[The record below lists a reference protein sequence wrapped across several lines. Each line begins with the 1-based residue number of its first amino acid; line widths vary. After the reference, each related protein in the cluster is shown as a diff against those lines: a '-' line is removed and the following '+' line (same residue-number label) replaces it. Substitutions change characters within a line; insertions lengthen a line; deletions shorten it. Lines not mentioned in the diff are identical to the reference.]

1 MTWDDSQAERAAA
14 LLRQFNGREE
24 VCAVLECAD
33 SDLDALCRDAFG
45 MGFDEASAHFAAQG
59 RAALRDAQISAAL
72 DGDRS
77 MLLALGKQYLGQN
90 FDSKDRGASDDAGH
104 GDGATV
110 LSLVRDRYADAKDR
124 KPGA

>member
-1 MTWDDSQAERAAA
+1 MVTWDDSQAERAAA

-33 SDLDALCRDAFG
+33 ADLDTLCEDAFG

-77 MLLALGKQYLGQN
+77 MLLALGKQYLGQTLTPR
-90 FDSKDRGASDDAGH
+90 SSSCR
-104 GDGATV
+104 
-110 LSLVRDRYADAKDR
+110 
-124 KPGA
+124 PGKG